1 MFLCIIAVIV
11 FLFCLV
17 FTLFLDDA
25 SAASRTFIR
34 GAGAVMAAVLI
45 LMSCATYIPTGYTG
59 IVTTFGKVHDST
71 LDAGISFKAPWDDV
85 IRMDNR
91 EQRVKFELE
100 AFSKDIQEVQIVG
113 SVNLNIDK
121 ATAMNLYRE
130 VGTDYLN
137 VLVAPR
143 VQEDVKAITSKFTAE
158 ELISNRN
165 SLSDSMCEL
174 LRGDLKVNGI
184 NVISIS
190 IENIDFT
197 DAFTNA
203 VEAKQVATQEKQRA
217 RTQQEQQTME
227 AQQEAERKKIAA
239 EAAAEVKRIQAD
251 ADAYEIKTKAD
262 AEAEANEKIAATVTE
277 ELINYTQAQNWDGR
291 LPGTYIGSGSAIPLI
306 QTDAEKAGKADK
318 ADKAADTEAQ

>member
-1 MFLCIIAVIV
+1 MFLFVLAVIV
-11 FLFCLV
+11 LIMGIFIPVIVFDEPCRGRTILRAGLLV
-17 FTLFLDDA
+17 FCGLLA
-25 SAASRTFIR
+25 LANCVTF
-34 GAGAVMAAVLI
+34 
-45 LMSCATYIPTGYTG
+45 IPTGHTG

-71 LDAGISFKAPWDDV
+71 LDAGVSVKAPWDEV

-100 AFSKDIQEVQIVG
+100 AFSKDIQEVNIIG
-113 SVNLNIDK
+113 SVNLSINK
-121 ATAMNLYRE
+121 TTAMNLYRE

-174 LRGDLKVNGI
+174 LREDLQISGI
-184 NVISIS
+184 NVIAIS

-239 EAAAEVKRIQAD
+239 EAAADVKRIEAE
-251 ADAYEIKTKAD
+251 AAAYEIKTKAD
-262 AEAEANEKIAATVTE
+262 AEAEANEKVAATITQA
-277 ELINYTQAQNWDGR
+277 LINYTQVQGWDGR
-291 LPGTYIGSGSAIPLI
+291 LPAMYVGEGSAIPVI
-306 QTDAEKAGKADK
+306 QMDSGNYEMEDM
-318 ADKAADTEAQ
+318 D

>member
-1 MFLCIIAVIV
+1 MFLSVIAIIV
-11 FLFCLV
+11 FIFGFV
-17 FTLFLDDA
+17 FASMLDGA
-25 SAASRTFIR
+25 SAGQRSFIR
-34 GAGAVMAAVLI
+34 GLCTAAALI
-45 LMSCATYIPTGYTG
+45 IILLSCTTYIPTGYTG

-71 LDAGISFKAPWDDV
+71 LDAGITFKAPWDDV
-85 IRMDNR
+85 VRMDNR

-137 VLVAPR
+137 ILVAPR

-174 LRGDLKVNGI
+174 LRGDLKMNGI
-184 NVISIS
+184 NVVAIS

-217 RTQQEQQTME
+217 KTQQEQQTME
-227 AQQEAERKKIAA
+227 AQQEAERRKIAA

-251 ADAYEIKTKAD
+251 ADAYEIKTRAD
-262 AEAEANEKIAATVTE
+262 AEAEANEKIALTITD
-277 ELINYTQAQNWDGR
+277 ELIQYTQAQGWNGQ
-291 LPGTYIGSGSAIPLI
+291 LPATYVGSDDVIPVI
-306 QTDAEKAGKADK
+306 QPGKPV
-318 ADKAADTEAQ
+318 TEAEVK

>member
-1 MFLCIIAVIV
+1 MLMFIMAIIVLFTAI
-11 FLFCLV
+11 FLPVLLFEQPCQERTTLRTGLV
-17 FTLFLDDA
+17 VVA
-25 SAASRTFIR
+25 I
-34 GAGAVMAAVLI
+34 I
-45 LMSCATYIPTGYTG
+45 LALTSCATYIPTGYTG

-71 LDAGISFKAPWDDV
+71 LDAGISFKAPWDSV
-85 IRMDNR
+85 VRMDNR
-91 EQRVKFELE
+91 EQRVKFELD
-100 AFSKDIQEVQIVG
+100 AFSKDIQEVNIIG

-174 LRGDLKVNGI
+174 LRDDLRINGI

-217 RTQQEQQTME
+217 RTMQEQQTME
-227 AQQEAERKKIAA
+227 AQQEAERKKIVA
-239 EAAAEVKRIQAD
+239 EASAEVKRIQAE
-251 ADAYEIKTKAD
+251 ADAYEIKTRAD
-262 AEAEANEKIAATVTE
+262 AEAEANRKIAATITR
-277 ELINYTQAQNWDGR
+277 ELIDYTQAQGWNGQ
-291 LPGTYIGSGSAIPLI
+291 LPNTYVDSSGAIPVI
-306 QTDAEKAGKADK
+306 QMGGTMNEDLD
-318 ADKAADTEAQ
+318 

>member
-1 MFLCIIAVIV
+1 MFLMILAIIVFSFGLIFASVMDVDSRQRIVIRSICTVMAVI
-11 FLFCLV
+11 
-17 FTLFLDDA
+17 
-25 SAASRTFIR
+25 
-34 GAGAVMAAVLI
+34 
-45 LMSCATYIPTGYTG
+45 LMLASCATYIPTGYTG

-91 EQRVKFELE
+91 EQRVKFELD
-100 AFSKDIQEVQIVG
+100 AFSKDIQEVNIIG

-143 VQEDVKAITSKFTAE
+143 VQEDVKAICSKFTAE

-174 LRGDLKVNGI
+174 LRDDLKTNGI
-184 NVISIS
+184 NVIAIS

-239 EAAAEVKRIQAD
+239 EASAEVKRIQAD
-251 ADAYEIKTKAD
+251 AEAYEIQIKAE
-262 AEAEANEKIAATVTE
+262 AEAEANKKIAATITR
-277 ELINYTQAQNWDGR
+277 ELIDYTQAQGWDGK
-291 LPGTYIGSGSAIPLI
+291 LPGTFVGSGDVIPVIQAEDSSAI
-306 QTDAEKAGKADK
+306 T
-318 ADKAADTEAQ
+318 AADEGNTVTK